1 MFEIGS
7 VILAYGE
14 HWRVESVASYATGN
28 RVQLKGLGEN
38 PSTLYVNE
46 DDLLHAAKKYAE
58 PEISTG
64 HG

>member
-14 HWRVESVASYATGN
+14 YWQVESVASYATGN
-28 RVQLKGLGEN
+28 RVQLKGVGEN
-38 PSTLYVNE
+38 GSTLNVNE

-58 PEISTG
+58 PEISSG